1 MNNLSIK
8 QSIKSFVIHWILD
21 FTSIIFGLFYFFSDG
36 QVTVTLR
43 DGHTF
48 TRCERVDFSTFMEQ
62 GSRPVMDLIQVTG
75 RRRGALTRSH
85 IVATDYDNY
94 AVRYTCERELA
105 TGACAPNMD
114 HLWIL
119 RKDNSQFSLTD
130 SQIQEFME
138 NLCISGSYV
147 ISPIGEECPVPDN

>member
-1 MNNLSIK
+1 MNIRFHLYNFWTVL
-8 QSIKSFVIHWILD
+8 
-21 FTSIIFGLFYFFSDG
+21 FFSDG

-119 RKDNSQFSLTD
+119 RKDNSQFSLSD